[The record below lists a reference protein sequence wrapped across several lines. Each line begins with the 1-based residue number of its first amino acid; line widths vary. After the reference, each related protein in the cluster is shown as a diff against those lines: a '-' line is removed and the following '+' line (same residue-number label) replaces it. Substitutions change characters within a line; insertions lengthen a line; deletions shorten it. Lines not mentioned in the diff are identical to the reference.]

1 MVLSLLRIKRL
12 KNNNLLLILFFFFFF
27 YIFQFFVILLFLHF
41 TLKSLDNEGRI
52 VVGLRED
59 NLVRMAGQS
68 HSHSS
73 LSPENTAK
81 KTSKK
86 MKEQKKGK
94 MNKDFA
100 LEVFLLSKT

>member
-12 KNNNLLLILFFFFFF
+12 KNNNLLLILFFFFF
-27 YIFQFFVILLFLHF
+27 YIFSIFCHIIISSFHAF
-41 TLKSLDNEGRI
+41 KSLDNEGRI

-94 MNKDFA
+94 VNKDFA

>member
-12 KNNNLLLILFFFFFF
+12 KNNNLLLILFFFFF
-27 YIFQFFVILLFLHF
+27 IFFNFLSLLFLHF

>member
-12 KNNNLLLILFFFFFF
+12 KNNNLLLILFFFFFYF
-27 YIFQFFVILLFLHF
+27 SIFVILLFLHF

-73 LSPENTAK
+73 FSPENTAK

-100 LEVFLLSKT
+100 VEVFLLSKT